1 MLFESRINSGR
12 WYQTWT
18 SFNPIEE
25 QTMFRTMF
33 TSGAGR
39 IALFALVL
47 LAPCAQNTLFGQALN
62 MDGQS
67 GIFLQQ
73 EADAGPRPH
82 HKFRAPTISFHTGDA
97 GAGAGDYMNVRMD
110 EGSGQWR

>member
-33 TSGAGR
+33 TNDAGR

-47 LAPCAQNTLFGQALN
+47 LAPCVQNTVFGQALN

-67 GIFLQQ
+67 GIFLQPD
-73 EADAGPRPH
+73 ADVVPAPH
-82 HKFRAPTISFHTGDA
+82 HKFGAPTISFHAVDTGPVA
-97 GAGAGDYMNVRMD
+97 GAYINVGGE
-110 EGSGQWR
+110 EGFG